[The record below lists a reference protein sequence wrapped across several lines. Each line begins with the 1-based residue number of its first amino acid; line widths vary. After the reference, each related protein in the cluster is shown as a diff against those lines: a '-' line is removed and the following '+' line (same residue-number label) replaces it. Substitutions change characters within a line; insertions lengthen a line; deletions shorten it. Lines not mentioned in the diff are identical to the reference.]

1 MPFAH
6 SVPDSTRMLTFRHH
20 HVMDVMNIWDIID
33 IMSSRGVTYNFGHLR
48 IVALTVLRLVLGNY
62 FLACKM
68 HVYIYWNM
76 FI

>member
-1 MPFAH
+1 
-6 SVPDSTRMLTFRHH
+6 
-20 HVMDVMNIWDIID
+20 MDVMNIWDIID

-68 HVYIYWNM
+68 HVHIYWNM
-76 FI
+76 LI